1 MILRNVG
8 TIKHFTSWLLY
19 TSIFAALCA
28 VALCLATERLI
39 LNVIPDTL
47 TPLHAFIFGCTLVVY
62 NAHFLLRKVEPKLSD
77 RYRWTEQHRRWHY
90 IVFLTGLILSATS
103 IFYLNWKV
111 LIACL
116 VLGALSFTYT
126 LPLLPFAKSRL
137 REFGW
142 LKILTLTLVWTI
154 VTSILP
160 MLYYHQSLLDY
171 PFEILLRFIF
181 MFTLCI
187 AFDLRDMQTDLKA
200 DINTL
205 PNIIGVKNSYR
216 LINASILVFLGLSI
230 IQYLRYP
237 SATRLVGTCIVAL
250 LTKAAIAYTKKH
262 PTDKNYLG
270 LVDGMMLL
278 YGCVVAFLSYHH

>member
-1 MILRNVG
+1 MKISKTL
-8 TIKHFTSWLLY
+8 TDWLLY

-39 LNVIPDTL
+39 LNSIPDTI
-47 TPLHAFIFGCTLVVY
+47 TPLHSFIFGCTLIVY
-62 NAHFLLRKVEPKLSD
+62 NAHFLLRKVQPKLSD
-77 RYRWTEQHRRWHY
+77 RYRWTEQHRIWHY
-90 IVFLTGLILSATS
+90 ATFLIGFVVSGIS
-103 IFYLNWKV
+103 IFFLNWKILV
-111 LIACL
+111 ACL
-116 VLGALSFTYT
+116 VLGVLSFTYT
-126 LPLLPFAKSRL
+126 LPILPFAKSRL
-137 REFGW
+137 RDFGW

-171 PFEILLRFIF
+171 PFEILLRFVF
-181 MFTLCI
+181 MFILCI

-205 PNIIGVKNSYR
+205 PNILGVKNSYR
-216 LINASILVFLGLSI
+216 LINLAILLFVVLSIL
-230 IQYLRYP
+230 QYFRYP
-237 SATRLVGTCIVAL
+237 SAGRLAGTCVVAL
-250 LTKAAIAYTKKH
+250 LTKAAIAYTRKH

-278 YGCVVAFLSYHH
+278 YGCVVAFLSHHH